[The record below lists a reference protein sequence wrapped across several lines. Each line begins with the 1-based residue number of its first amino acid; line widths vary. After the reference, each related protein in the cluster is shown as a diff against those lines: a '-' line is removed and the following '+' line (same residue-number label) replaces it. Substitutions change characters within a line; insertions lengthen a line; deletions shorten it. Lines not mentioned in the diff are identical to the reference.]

1 MKRSILVEIRPRGK
15 DEPIE
20 RMIKRFSKKVK
31 KEKIIEK
38 LRDRRYYEKPSE
50 KRKRAA
56 RRRQQIIEKVQRE
69 LNEKYKDTN

>member
-38 LRDRRYYEKPSE
+38 VRDRRHYEKPSVKRRKKAK
-50 KRKRAA
+50 KRKRVLEKLKKKSP
-56 RRRQQIIEKVQRE
+56 RR
-69 LNEKYKDTN
+69 